1 MEDIKMFSYGL
12 NNMNMYGINTMSF
25 GNMGMFNMGGINMF
39 GNMFGSSI
47 FTNCDGSYNY
57 DAMAGFGVGQVLM
70 NIGGLMLGK
79 VCANAQANSKKTLS
93 ANVDN
98 LDTQIYDIET
108 EKQGYVNEKTELE
121 TANET
126 AESNVQSYTSE
137 LENLKNAETKAEN
150 DMKAAHTAWLNAP
163 EEKKTALQT
172 AYYEAVDAYNKAK
185 TEREAKAKE
194 IAEQEAIIKENK
206 AKIEALAEKIKA
218 CEEELEALKAERDA
232 IQAQLNEAVLDKAD
246 GVKLTRTTTEEF
258 AKLYD
263 IENNDYKAGFDAS
276 NVSKSDLRY
285 IISQYRTSEN
295 AETKEKWAKVMKKI
309 YNDTNLDSSVKS
321 DNIRAAYKLMCE

>member
-12 NNMNMYGINTMSF
+12 NNMNMYGMNTMGF

-57 DAMAGFGVGQVLM
+57 NAMAGFGVGQVLM

-98 LDTQIYDIET
+98 LDAQIYDIET
-108 EKQGYVNEKTELE
+108 EKQGYANEKTELE
-121 TANET
+121 TANKT
-126 AESNVQSYTSE
+126 AESNVQTYTSE
-137 LENLKNAETKAEN
+137 LANLKKVEENAKTAK
-150 DMKAAHTAWLNAP
+150 DTAHTALVNATD
-163 EEKKTALQT
+163 ENKAALQT
-172 AYYEAVDAYNKAK
+172 DYNTALEEYNKAVA
-185 TEREAKAKE
+185 TREATEQK
-194 IAEQEAIIKENK
+194 IAEQKAIINENK
-206 AKIEALAEKIKA
+206 AKIEALAEKIDA

>member
-12 NNMNMYGINTMSF
+12 NNMNMYGMNTMGF

-98 LDTQIYDIET
+98 LDTQIYDIEA
-108 EKQGYVNEKTELE
+108 EKQSYEDEKVELE
-121 TANET
+121 KANNAAT
-126 AESNVQSYTSE
+126 SNINT
-137 LENLKNAETKAEN
+137 LKNEFKTLKDTETKAEN

-163 EEKKTALQT
+163 EEEKTALQT
-172 AYYEAVDAYNKAK
+172 AYNEAVDAYNKAK
-185 TEREAKAKE
+185 TARETKEKE
-194 IAEQEAIIKENK
+194 IAEQEAIIKENES
-206 AKIEALAEKIKA
+206 KIEALAEKIEA
-218 CEEELEALKAERDA
+218 CEEELEALEAERDA
-232 IQAQLNEAVLDKAD
+232 IQAQLNDKILDKAD
-246 GVKLTRTTTEEF
+246 GIRTTRTSKEEF
-258 AKLYD
+258 EQKDFTQDGTQATKQDMRRAIKEYST
-263 IENNDYKAGFDAS
+263 AS
-276 NVSKSDLRY
+276 PEK
-285 IISQYRTSEN
+285 
-295 AETKEKWAKVMKKI
+295 KEELKKKI
-309 YNDTNLDSSVKS
+309 KQIYNKLDAEDKNK
-321 DNIRAAYKLMCE
+321 DIRMAYEIICGD

>member
-1 MEDIKMFSYGL
+1 MFSYGL
-12 NNMNMYGINTMSF
+12 NNMNMYGMNTMGF

-98 LDTQIYDIET
+98 LDTQIYDIKT

-126 AESNVQSYTSE
+126 AESKVKKYTSE
-137 LENLKNAETKAEN
+137 FKNLKTDETKAEDAKDAAYDN
-150 DMKAAHTAWLNAP
+150 LQKATDDDR
-163 EEKKTALQT
+163 TTLQ
-172 AYYEAVDAYNKAK
+172 AAYNKAL
-185 TEREAKAKE
+185 EEYNEAVAAREAKGEE
-194 IAEQEAIIKENK
+194 IAEQEAIINENK
-206 AKIEALAEKIKA
+206 ANIEALAEKIEA
-218 CEEELEALKAERDA
+218 CEEELEALIAERDA
-232 IQAQLNEAVLDKAD
+232 IQAQLNEKILDKAD
-246 GVKLTRTTTEEF
+246 GIRTTRTSLEEF
-258 AKLYD
+258 EQKDFTKEETQATKQD
-263 IENNDYKAGFDAS
+263 MRRAIAE
-276 NVSKSDLRY
+276 
-285 IISQYRTSEN
+285 YRTASPEK
-295 AETKEKWAKVMKKI
+295 KEDLKKKI
-309 YNDTNLDSSVKS
+309 EQIYNKLDAEDKNK
-321 DNIRAAYKLMCE
+321 DIRMAYEIICGD

>member
-12 NNMNMYGINTMSF
+12 NNMNMYGMNTMSF

-108 EKQGYVNEKTELE
+108 EMQGYTEEKTELE
-121 TANET
+121 TAKST
-126 AESNVQSYTSE
+126 AQSNLDKYESE
-137 LENLKNAETKAEN
+137 LNSLKATETKAKNTME
-150 DMKAAHTAWLNAP
+150 TAY
-163 EEKKTALQT
+163 TALQSATDENKAELRT
-172 AYYEAVDAYNKAK
+172 AYDTAVEEYNKAVAA
-185 TEREAKAKE
+185 RKAKGEE
-194 IAEQEAIIKENK
+194 IAEQEAIINENK
-206 AKIEALAEKIKA
+206 ANIEALAEKIEA
-218 CEEELEALKAERDA
+218 CEEELEALIAERDA
-232 IQAQLNEAVLDKAD
+232 IQAQLNEKILDKAD
-246 GVKLTRTTTEEF
+246 GIRTTRTSLEEF
-258 AKLYD
+258 EQKDFTKEETQATKQD
-263 IENNDYKAGFDAS
+263 MRRAIAE
-276 NVSKSDLRY
+276 
-285 IISQYRTSEN
+285 YRTASPEK
-295 AETKEKWAKVMKKI
+295 KEDLKKKI
-309 YNDTNLDSSVKS
+309 EQIYNKLDAEDKNK
-321 DNIRAAYKLMCE
+321 DIRMAYEIICGD

>member
-1 MEDIKMFSYGL
+1 MFSYGL

-57 DAMAGFGVGQVLM
+57 NAMAGFGVGQVLM

-79 VCANAQANSKKTLS
+79 VCANAQDNSKKTLS

-98 LDTQIYDIET
+98 LDAQIHDIET

-126 AESNVQSYTSE
+126 AESNVQRYTSE
-137 LENLKNAETKAEN
+137 LESLKTDETKAEDAKDAAYDN
-150 DMKAAHTAWLNAP
+150 WQKATDDDRAS
-163 EEKKTALQT
+163 LQ
-172 AYYEAVDAYNKAK
+172 AAYNKAVEEYNK
-185 TEREAKAKE
+185 AVAAREAKEKE
-194 IAEQEAIIKENK
+194 IAEQEAIINTNK
-206 AKIEALAEKIKA
+206 PKIEALAEKIKA
-218 CEEELEALKAERDA
+218 CEEELEALRAERDA

-321 DNIRAAYKLMCE
+321 NNIRAAYKLMCE

>member
-57 DAMAGFGVGQVLM
+57 NAMAGFGVGQVLM

-79 VCANAQANSKKTLS
+79 VCANAQDNSKKTLS

-98 LDTQIYDIET
+98 LDAQIHDIET

-126 AESNVQSYTSE
+126 AESNVQRYTSE
-137 LENLKNAETKAEN
+137 LESLKTDETKAEDAKDAAYDN
-150 DMKAAHTAWLNAP
+150 WQKATDDDRAS
-163 EEKKTALQT
+163 LQ
-172 AYYEAVDAYNKAK
+172 AAYNKAVEEYNK
-185 TEREAKAKE
+185 AVAAREAKEKE
-194 IAEQEAIIKENK
+194 IAEQEAIINTNK
-206 AKIEALAEKIKA
+206 PKIEALAEKIKA
-218 CEEELEALKAERDA
+218 CEEELEALRAERDA

-321 DNIRAAYKLMCE
+321 NNIRAAYKLMCE